1 MNRNEL
7 AIDGRR
13 ISYLDA
19 GGNGKP
25 LLAMHGHLEEGASW
39 ERLAGDLAPQWRVI
53 APDQRGH
60 GDSDRGPDYSLAG
73 YVADAVAVIE
83 HLGVGPVAILGHSGR
98 GITAMRL
105 AAQRPDLVSALIVE
119 EIGAVHVSTGAL
131 DFVLG
136 WPHEAATGQEL
147 LDALGFAAPMFA
159 EVLRENPDGSWRLPF
174 VPQDMVD
181 SEALVTGDYWA
192 DWVGSECPAL
202 LVVGSRQPCVDPA
215 LAQEMVG
222 KRSNTALVTLDT
234 DHFAHQ
240 GDPAGFAAAVR
251 DFLQSQSPGR

>member
-1 MNRNEL
+1 MNRNDL
-7 AIDGRR
+7 TLNGRR

-19 GGNGKP
+19 GTDGAP
-25 LLAMHGHLEEGASW
+25 LLALHGHLEEGLSF
-39 ERLAGDLAPQWRVI
+39 EQLATDLAPRWRVI

-60 GDSDRGPDYSLAG
+60 GDSDRAPDYSTDG

-83 HLGVGPVAILGHSGR
+83 ALGLGPVAVLGHSGR

-119 EIGAVHVSTGAL
+119 EIGAVHQSTGSL
-131 DFVLG
+131 NFVLS
-136 WPHEAATGQEL
+136 WPSHTATRQEL

-159 EVLRENPDGSWRLPF
+159 DVLRQNPDGSWRLPF

-181 SEALVTGDYWA
+181 SEALVSGDYWA
-192 DWVGSECPAL
+192 DWLGSQCPAL
-202 LVVGSRQPCVDPA
+202 LITGNKAPCVDPV
-215 LAQEMVG
+215 LAREMID
-222 KRSNTALVTLDT
+222 KRADAELVVLDT
-234 DHFAHQ
+234 DHFAHK

-251 DFLQSQSPGR
+251 EFLQR

>member
-1 MNRNEL
+1 MHRNEL
-7 AIDGRR
+7 TIDGRR

-19 GGNGKP
+19 GGDGKP
-25 LLAMHGHLEEGASW
+25 LLAMHGHLEEAATW
-39 ERLAGDLAPQWRVI
+39 AQLAADLAPQWRVI

-60 GDSDRGPDYSLAG
+60 GDSDRGPDYSLEG

-98 GITAMRL
+98 GITAMRV

-136 WPHEAATGQEL
+136 WPQQAPTRQEL

-181 SEALVTGDYWA
+181 SENLVTGDYWA
-192 DWVGSECPAL
+192 DWLGSTCPAL
-202 LVVGSRQPCVDPA
+202 LIVGNKRPCVDPA
-215 LAQEMVG
+215 LAQAMVTKG
-222 KRSNTALVTLDT
+222 ANTTLVTLDT
-234 DHFAHQ
+234 DHFAHK

-251 DFLQSQSPGR
+251 NFLQAQ